1 MTPDGYPSLAHLV
14 LETEREPSF
23 TLLERGVDV
32 ADAIDLEALRERATR
47 VAAHLQSSF
56 DPGSRVLLVLPHRLE
71 FVVAFFGCVLA
82 GMVAVPSVPPRS
94 RRAVESLLAI
104 AAAARPAVALTIESL
119 LPSLVA
125 ALGDC
130 PSGPIECR
138 AIESLARDRI
148 ESESSFRLP
157 DLNREDLA
165 YLQFTSGST
174 GTPKGVEVT
183 HGNLLHNCQLLQE
196 ALELPPGSTLV
207 SWLPFFHDWGLVGCV
222 VFPFSMGMRA
232 YLLDPIEFLY
242 APLRWLAAISRFRA
256 SLSCAP
262 NFAYQLC
269 SEVVRDEE
277 KASLDLSAW
286 KVAMVGAEP
295 VRKDTLERFVS
306 SFSSCGFRR
315 EALYPAY
322 GLAENTLIVTGG
334 RPSATPVYLSVD
346 RSSLE
351 RRRVVR
357 RDEQEGNRSRVL
369 VGCGRPLGDQRVEV
383 VNPATSIPCAFEE
396 IGEVWVSGKS
406 VTRGYWERRDDAE
419 ETYFARL
426 RNGDPT
432 AFLRTGDIGFF
443 SGGELFLC
451 GRSKDVIIK
460 GGSNHFAEDVENVA
474 ERGHE
479 ALRSSGGAAFSVEVD
494 DVERLVIV
502 HEVDYGRKPVHDE
515 VFAGIQDA
523 MLDSFGIKAD
533 AIVLIQPGS
542 LPKTTSRKTCRQQ
555 ARALFLRDEL
565 RTVASWKRWESQG

>member
-1 MTPDGYPSLAHLV
+1 LTPDGYPSLAHLL
-14 LETEREPSF
+14 LETEREPAF
-23 TLLERGVDV
+23 TLLERGVEA
-32 ADAIDLEALRERATR
+32 ADTIDLEALRERATR
-47 VAAHLQSSF
+47 VAAHLQSSIEG
-56 DPGSRVLLVLPHRLE
+56 GSRVLLVLPHRLE

-82 GMVAVPSVPPRS
+82 GVVAVPSVPPRS
-94 RRAVESLLAI
+94 RRAVDSLLSI
-104 AAAARPAVALTIESL
+104 ASAARPAVALTIESL
-119 LPSLVA
+119 LPSLQA
-125 ALGDC
+125 ALAEC

-138 AIESLARDRI
+138 SIESLAGA
-148 ESESSFRLP
+148 ESASSFRLP
-157 DLNREDLA
+157 DLSHEDLA

-183 HGNLLHNCQLLQE
+183 HGNLLHNCRLLQE
-196 ALELPPGSTLV
+196 ALELPAGSTLV

-242 APLRWLAAISRFRA
+242 APVRWLAAISRFRA
-256 SLSCAP
+256 SISCAP

-269 SEVVRDEE
+269 SEVVRQEE
-277 KASLDLSAW
+277 KASLDLSDW

-295 VRKDTLERFVS
+295 VRRDTLERFFS

-315 EALYPAY
+315 EAFYPAY

-334 RPSATPVYLSVD
+334 RPSAPPVYLSVD
-346 RSSLE
+346 RASLE

-357 RDEQEGNRSRVL
+357 RDAEDGNRSRAL
-369 VGCGRPLGDQRVEV
+369 VGCGRPLSDQRVEV
-383 VNPATSIPCAFEE
+383 VNPATSVPCAAEE
-396 IGEVWVSGKS
+396 IGEIWVSGKS
-406 VTRGYWERRDDAE
+406 VTRGYWERKDDAE

-443 SGGELFLC
+443 SEGELFLC

-460 GGSNHFAEDVENVA
+460 GGTNHFAEDVENVA

-502 HEVDYGRKPVHDE
+502 HEIDYGRKPVHQE
-515 VFAGIQDA
+515 VIAGIQDA
-523 MLDSFGIKAD
+523 MLDAFGVKAD

-565 RTVASWKRWESQG
+565 RTVASWKRWESQAG